1 PTSAQIQWVTDFPSD
16 SRVDFGTNYN
26 YTQVAFNPIQ
36 TTSHTI
42 TLSNLIFGGVYQY
55 IATSTLG
62 PQRATEFDWLVL
74 PTQMAVF
81 QWPDAQSVVS
91 GSNVWLKVRTADPSI
106 QAEAAQFFYIDP
118 ITSQAVFIGTD
129 FNSSDQT
136 FNTFQPGASG

>member
-1 PTSAQIQWVTDFPSD
+1 MKAGHLLRAGAAAIALIAFDLRALQITDGPYYSILSPTSAQIQWVTDFPSD

-36 TTSHTI
+36 TNSHTI

-91 GSNVWLKVRTADPSI
+91 
-106 QAEAAQFFYIDP
+106 
-118 ITSQAVFIGTD
+118 
-129 FNSSDQT
+129 
-136 FNTFQPGASG
+136 

>member
-1 PTSAQIQWVTDFPSD
+1 
-16 SRVDFGTNYN
+16 
-26 YTQVAFNPIQ
+26 
-36 TTSHTI
+36 I

-74 PTQMAVF
+74 PTQMAVC

-136 FNTFQPGASG
+136 FNTFQPGASGDGLSAYWNTSGLPDGNYSVVA